1 MKAFFIGIVGLLSS
15 YILIAQSNIEK
26 GNTCYDNKD
35 YQCALDNFL
44 IVLDKQLYKEGDR
57 YLVEYYIGS
66 CYNALKQ
73 YARAETYFLK
83 AVASKPNDRLNS
95 WGLADVNFNLK
106 KFTDAVTWYKKAHDL
121 ASAAG
126 EKDIINKWLGL
137 SYYRLKDYTLALATF
152 KKIRSRENKLYDV
165 DANIGNA
172 FLNQGKYD
180 SAIHFYKIAEKF
192 YSSGDTA
199 VKVLRLNMGKAYRSL
214 GKNDLAMEIQDDLI
228 RRFPAYASP
237 MWEKGL
243 IYVNKKEYSNAIT
256 WYKKA
261 LPYYVDDTTDY
272 YTLCGNI
279 LSNYQLLDNYAE
291 AVNWYLKRKDYA
303 LNKYFDYA
311 KAASLQYA
319 KLKQPVVAE
328 KTCMEAINA
337 YQLETAVKKSSGKY
351 DFVKLN
357 SIAGKIALAKKDT
370 VKAMK
375 YFEEALRIDNAAYE
389 ANAGAGEIAWARK
402 KQDDINKY
410 YSVIYKSTYDTL
422 LSSKKE
428 IANVYGRSAFV
439 DANIKKL
446 QPSSYSY
453 NVEKALSFD
462 SAQKE
467 AVLLWPIVLIKGYSY
482 QLNNKRV
489 ACLNMLEKA
498 IKLYATDKEYL
509 SDLYNSKA
517 VITDQK
523 DTAAIRKAL
532 EEAVKVYPDNIRPWD
547 NLLKFYSSYDNAKGA
562 VMVDKLITIL
572 KKKKDNVTLADAY
585 VYKGD
590 FLWRTNKKA
599 DARKQYAEALVWNPE
614 NKNAKERAKL
624 VD

>member
-1 MKAFFIGIVGLLSS
+1 MKYLFTIAILFILCTGFS
-15 YILIAQSNIEK
+15 QSVAEK
-26 GNTCYDNKD
+26 AYACHDNLD
-35 YQCALDNFL
+35 YQCALDNYL
-44 IVLDKQLYKEGDR
+44 IALDKKLYKEGER
-57 YLVEYYIGS
+57 YLFEYHVGC
-66 CYNALKQ
+66 CYYALKQ
-73 YARAETYFLK
+73 YAKAEEYFKKTL
-83 AVASKPNDRLNS
+83 VLKPNDYLS
-95 WGLADVNFNLK
+95 FWKLADVFFSLK
-106 KFTDAVTWYKKAHDL
+106 KYTDAVTYYKKAL
-121 ASAAG
+121 ELTTITA
-126 EKDIINKWLGL
+126 EKDDINKWLGL
-137 SYYRLKDYTLALATF
+137 THYRLKEYANALSAY
-152 KKIRSRENKLYDV
+152 KKIQSRDKHLFNIDAHIGDV
-165 DANIGNA
+165 FIY
-172 FLNQGKYD
+172 QGKYD
-180 SAIHFYKIAEKF
+180 SALVYYKTAEK
-192 YSSGDTA
+192 YYKSGDTTIKTVRYNIGRA
-199 VKVLRLNMGKAYRSL
+199 YRFLGKYDQALQVQDDVLR
-214 GKNDLAMEIQDDLI
+214 Q
-228 RRFPAYASP
+228 FPHYSSAL
-237 MWEKGL
+237 WEKGI
-243 IYVNKKEYSNAIT
+243 IYNNKKEYVNAIT

-303 LNKYFDYA
+303 SNKYFDYA
-311 KAASLQYA
+311 KAASLQYV
-319 KLKQPVVAE
+319 KLKQPAVAE
-328 KTCMEAINA
+328 KTCAEAINA
-337 YQLETAVKKSSGKY
+337 YQLETAARKSSGKY

-446 QPSSYSY
+446 QPSSYSF

-467 AVLLWPIVLIKGYSY
+467 AVLLWPIVLVKGYSY

-489 ACLNMLEKA
+489 ACLSMLDKA

-517 VITDQK
+517 VIADPK

-532 EEAVKVYPDNIRPWD
+532 EEAVKIYPDNIRPWD

-562 VMVDKLITIL
+562 VMVDKLIAIL